1 MEKTNQTEDKRTIG
15 WINWNKEFK
24 QKELTETLKI
34 TYDLFKKGNSIQEI
48 MKLRGHKQDSIE
60 RQIIELITLSRI
72 NVDDVIGIEKRKLIF
87 KNITKENCEKLSEIK
102 EKLQNDASWFE
113 IKCVLA
119 HINSKK

>member
-1 MEKTNQTEDKRTIG
+1 MEKINQTEDKRTIG
-15 WINWNKEFK
+15 WINWNKEFM
-24 QKELTETLKI
+24 QKELTETLRI
-34 TYDLFKKGNSIQEI
+34 TYDLFKKGNSIQDL

-72 NVDDVIGIEKRKLIF
+72 NVDDVIGIEKRKEIF
-87 KNITKENCEKLSEIK
+87 KNITKENCEKLSAIK
-102 EKLQNDASWFE
+102 EKIKNEVTWFE